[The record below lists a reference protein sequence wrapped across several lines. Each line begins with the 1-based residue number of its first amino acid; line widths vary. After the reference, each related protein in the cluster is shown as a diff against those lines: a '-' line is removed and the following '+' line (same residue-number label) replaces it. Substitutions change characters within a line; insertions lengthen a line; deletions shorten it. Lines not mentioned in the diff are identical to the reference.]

1 MSSPTTNQG
10 LALPSSSGPDQPTPN
25 SASRETVHMPTA
37 NAAMPVVSTPDLRGP
52 HLPARFGLLALIT
65 LGVIV
70 IGVTI
75 GSVSVSLADVV
86 RVIQREPVDP
96 VVYTIVHDL
105 RIPRTITATLVGGA
119 IGISGLLMQTLFR
132 NPLADPYVLGISAGG
147 SLGVALVIM
156 GTGAL
161 STAYGA
167 EFTSSLGLTG
177 QVSIVLA
184 SAIGSGAVMAIVLAI
199 GHIIRSSAVL
209 LLLGVMIGYFVSA
222 FISVLIA
229 YAEPA
234 LVAQF
239 TRWGFGSYTG
249 VTWERLPVM
258 VPILVT
264 GMVLAFAMAK
274 SMNALLLGE
283 RYAQTMG
290 IDIRRLRWGLIV
302 VTAVLA
308 GTANAFCGPI
318 SFIGIA
324 VPHLTRGVMG
334 TSDHRALIP
343 GCVLA
348 GASMALLADVIAQQP
363 GTGVL
368 PINAVNAAFGAPV
381 VMVILLRW
389 YRGTED
395 R

>member
-1 MSSPTTNQG
+1 MSAPNQPVAGATTID
-10 LALPSSSGPDQPTPN
+10 APVASSATAILP
-25 SASRETVHMPTA
+25 
-37 NAAMPVVSTPDLRGP
+37 VSGP
-52 HLPARFGLLALIT
+52 HLPLRFLALGVVCALVVVAGIT
-65 LGVIV
+65 M
-70 IGVTI
+70 
-75 GSVSVSLADVV
+75 GSVTVSLADVV
-86 RVIQREPVDP
+86 AVLRGDPVDP

-105 RIPRTITATLVGGA
+105 RIPRTITATLVGAA

-132 NPLADPYVLGISAGG
+132 NPLADPYVLGISSGG

-167 EFTSSLGLTG
+167 EFTSALGLTG
-177 QVSIVLA
+177 QFSIVIA
-184 SAIGSGAVMAIVLAI
+184 SAIGSGVVMAIVLAI

-222 FISVLIA
+222 FISVLMA
-229 YAEPA
+229 YSEPA

-249 VTWERLPVM
+249 VTWERIPIM
-258 VPILVT
+258 VPILML
-264 GMVLAFAMAK
+264 GMVVALMMAK
-274 SMNALLLGE
+274 PLNALLLGE

-290 IDIRRLRWGLIV
+290 IEIRYLRWGLIV
-302 VTAVLA
+302 VTSLLA

-334 TSDHRALIP
+334 TSDHRVLIP

-348 GASMALLADVIAQQP
+348 GAAMALLADVIAQQP
-363 GTGVL
+363 GTGIL
-368 PINAVNAAFGAPV
+368 PVNAVNAAFGAPI
-381 VMVILLRW
+381 VMLILLRW
-389 YRGTED
+389 YRGMED

>member
-1 MSSPTTNQG
+1 MTVTATEAPGHRAAAIAPALEASGPNLLLRF
-10 LALPSSSGPDQPTPN
+10 LALG
-25 SASRETVHMPTA
+25 
-37 NAAMPVVSTPDLRGP
+37 VVC
-52 HLPARFGLLALIT
+52 AL
-65 LGVIV
+65 VV
-70 IGVTI
+70 VAGVTM
-75 GSVSVSLADVV
+75 GSVAVSLADVV
-86 RVIQREPVDP
+86 SVFKGESVDP
-96 VVYTIVHDL
+96 VTYTIVHDL

-132 NPLADPYVLGISAGG
+132 NPLADPYVLGISSGG

-167 EFTSSLGLTG
+167 EFTSALGLTG
-177 QVSIVLA
+177 QFSIVIA
-184 SAIGSGAVMAIVLAI
+184 SAIGSGVVMALVLAI

-229 YAEPA
+229 YSEPA

-249 VTWERLPVM
+249 VTWERIPIM
-258 VPILVT
+258 VPILIL
-264 GMVLAFAMAK
+264 GMVVAFMMSK
-274 SMNALLLGE
+274 PLNALLLGE

-290 IDIRRLRWGLIV
+290 IEIRYLRWGLIV
-302 VTAVLA
+302 VTSLLA

-334 TSDHRALIP
+334 TSDHRVLIP

-348 GASMALLADVIAQQP
+348 GASLALLADVIAQQP
-363 GTGVL
+363 GTGIL
-368 PINAVNAAFGAPV
+368 PVNAVNAAFGAPI
-381 VMVILLRW
+381 VMMILLRW
-389 YRGTED
+389 YRGMED

>member
-1 MSSPTTNQG
+1 MSKAPGCTIEEAT
-10 LALPSSSGPDQPTPN
+10 PTPKATDPN
-25 SASRETVHMPTA
+25 LLIRFLLLGTVCTL
-37 NAAMPVVSTPDLRGP
+37 VVIAG
-52 HLPARFGLLALIT
+52 IT
-65 LGVIV
+65 L
-70 IGVTI
+70 
-75 GSVSVSLADVV
+75 GSVSVPLTDVV
-86 RVIQREPVDP
+86 RVAKGEPVDP
-96 VVYTIVHDL
+96 VVFTIVHDL

-132 NPLADPYVLGISAGG
+132 NPLADPYVLGISSGG

-161 STAYGA
+161 NTAYGA
-167 EFTSSLGLTG
+167 EFTSGLGLTG
-177 QVSIVLA
+177 QFSIVIA
-184 SAIGSGAVMAIVLAI
+184 SAIGSGLVMAIVLAI
-199 GHIIRSSAVL
+199 GHVIRSSAVL

-229 YAEPA
+229 YSEPA

-249 VTWERLPVM
+249 VTWERIPIM
-258 VPILVT
+258 VPILVL
-264 GMVLAFAMAK
+264 GMGVAFMMSK
-274 SMNALLLGE
+274 PLNALLLGE

-290 IDIRRLRWGLIV
+290 IEIRYLRWGLIV
-302 VTAVLA
+302 VTSLLA
-308 GTANAFCGPI
+308 GTSNAFCGPI

-334 TSDHRALIP
+334 TSDHRVLIP

-363 GTGVL
+363 GTGIL
-368 PINAVNAAFGAPV
+368 PVNAVNAAFGAPV
-381 VMVILLRW
+381 VMLILMRW
-389 YRGTED
+389 YRGMED